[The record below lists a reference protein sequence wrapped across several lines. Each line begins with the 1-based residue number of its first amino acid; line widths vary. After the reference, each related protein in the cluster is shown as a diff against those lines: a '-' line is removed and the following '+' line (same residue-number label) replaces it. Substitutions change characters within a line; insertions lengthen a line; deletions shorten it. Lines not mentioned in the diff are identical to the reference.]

1 MPSVEDERIKRISYP
16 VFRIQSEESFAEFYG
31 GETLGGVGVCPMK
44 ETGSDLIYSFGG
56 DIIIRL

>member
-44 ETGSDLIYSFGG
+44 ETGSGLCEVITAG
-56 DIIIRL
+56 